1 MTKQPTLDRSYKFR
15 RLQAFGGRPARR
27 KITSVMVNGWHI
39 ESRPNSFA
47 EEHRWIAVATDA
59 EGYLTAK
66 HGFQTKRDAVAFA
79 EAYTPPATREPLQFF
94 IATGGAQ

>member
-1 MTKQPTLDRSYKFR
+1 VTTQTTLDRSYKFR

-27 KITSVMVNGWHI
+27 KITCAMVNGWYI

-47 EEHRWIAVATDA
+47 EQYRWIAVATDA

-66 HGFQTKRDAVAFA
+66 HGFQTKRGAVAFA
-79 EAYTPPATREPLQFF
+79 KANTPPVTREPLQFF

>member
-1 MTKQPTLDRSYKFR
+1 MNRRAIPIGKQSRGTT
-15 RLQAFGGRPARR
+15 
-27 KITSVMVNGWHI
+27 TSVMVNGWHI

-47 EEHRWIAVATDA
+47 EQYRWIAVATDA
-59 EGYLTAK
+59 EGYLTAE

-94 IATGGAQ
+94 IAIEGAQ